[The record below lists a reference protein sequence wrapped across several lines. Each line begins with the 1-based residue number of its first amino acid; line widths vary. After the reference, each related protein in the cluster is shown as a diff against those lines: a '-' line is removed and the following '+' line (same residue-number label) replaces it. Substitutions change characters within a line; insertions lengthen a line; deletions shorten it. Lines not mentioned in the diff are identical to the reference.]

1 MAESGRQSGF
11 KLQLSLVFF
20 LLLFLF
26 SFFLSLGITCFPSF
40 FSLFL
45 ISWYVFPLF
54 TLLALYLSF
63 TKFVINVFL
72 SY

>member
-1 MAESGRQSGF
+1 MAESWRQSGF

-20 LLLFLF
+20 PVVSFFPFFISWYDMF
-26 SFFLSLGITCFPSF
+26 SFFFFP
-40 FSLFL
+40 LFL
-45 ISWYVFPLF
+45 ISWDVFPLLP
-54 TLLALYLSF
+54 LLALYLSF